1 MSARRVGGGVFVVGV
16 VAATSALA
24 QACGS
29 SSQGAGFA
37 SDAGGAADGTT
48 NDASTMVLPDGATF
62 CGHPDCDGDGY
73 TAPADCND
81 FNASI
86 NPEAYD
92 FHGDGVDDDCDGIV
106 DDGIEHCETIPQM
119 APGTPADFAR
129 AADLCAQNSKTN
141 AGTVFDPLLNSAWG
155 EVQGLGP
162 GQTLYTSQTK
172 PSIQTNIVSSF
183 GSNMTREGQT
193 MVGLANGPWDTATP
207 RNSAAL
213 DPAGFHIDDACG
225 SIPLTGL
232 DCASI
237 QDGTPNGLVSVQD
250 WAELTMWVKV
260 PSNAHGMSFDF
271 SFFSTEFSEFWDTAF
286 NDGFFVLVSSDEL
299 TGKNVAYGSDGLAVT
314 INSSFF
320 ALCPE
325 APGPAGLS
333 SDKIAALQVCVGD
346 DGDTSQMIF
355 GSIHGTY
362 YDGAGDTPSN
372 GTAFSVDGT
381 HEYVYGGGSAWLT
394 STFAVTPGE
403 MIQMRVIVF
412 DTYDGLKDSSVLFD
426 NLRWQPGTSGGGTT
440 QRPPQ

>member
-1 MSARRVGGGVFVVGV
+1 MKANALTVVAV
-16 VAATSALA
+16 VAASSVFAP
-24 QACGS
+24 ACGS
-29 SSQGAGFA
+29 SSHGADGFA
-37 SDAGGAADGTT
+37 SDGGVALDGASS
-48 NDASTMVLPDGATF
+48 DASTMVLPDGASF
-62 CGHPDCDGDGY
+62 CGHSDCDGDGY
-73 TAPADCND
+73 ATPADCND
-81 FNASI
+81 YDAAI
-86 NPEAYD
+86 NPEAFD
-92 FHGDGVDDDCDGIV
+92 FHGDGVDDDCDGVV
-106 DDGIEHCETIPQM
+106 DDGIEHCETIPQT
-119 APGTPADFAR
+119 APGLPSDFAR

-141 AGTVFDPLLNSAWG
+141 AGTVFDPLLDSAWG

-172 PSIQTNIVSSF
+172 PTIQTNIVSSF
-183 GSNMTREGQT
+183 GNNMTREGQT
-193 MVGLANGPWDTATP
+193 MIGLANGPWDTATP

-213 DPAGFHIDDACG
+213 DPAGFHIDDAC
-225 SIPLTGL
+225 SAIPLTGL

-286 NDGFFVLVSSDEL
+286 NDGFFVLVSSNEIA
-299 TGKNVAYGSDGLAVT
+299 GKNVAYGSDGLAVT

-320 ALCPE
+320 SLCPV

-346 DGDTSQMIF
+346 DGDASQMVF

-381 HEYVYGGGSAWLT
+381 HEYVYGGGSGWLT
-394 STFAVTPGE
+394 STFPVTPGE
-403 MIQMRVIVF
+403 MIQMRVIIF
-412 DTYDGLKDSSVLFD
+412 DTYDGLKDSAVVFD
-426 NLRWQPGTSGGGTT
+426 NLRWQPGTSGGTT
-440 QRPPQ
+440 QRPPM